1 MGPVLHGLIKLQS
14 VENQLRAIKAKIA
27 RSRRNVL
34 IQENRV
40 RSLQS
45 ALDAK
50 KEEIQLTRIQSDRLD
65 LDLKSRDETIAKL
78 RAALNTAKTNREY
91 AAVLTELNTNKA
103 DSTKLE
109 NQVLDLMKNIEADEK
124 DCMDISR
131 QVEEEKQKLDAI
143 RKESEEKVSLYEGQ
157 IEAVQKDWNTAA
169 QAIPPE
175 PLQVFTRVA
184 DTYDG
189 EAIAPVEQQ
198 DGKVQVFSCGGCFMG
213 IPTDLA
219 NLLMTKD
226 EVIRCPNCT
235 RILVLKTSE

>member
-14 VENQLRAIKAKIA
+14 VENQLRAIKAKIL
-27 RSRRNVL
+27 RSRRNVI

-40 RSLQS
+40 RSLQN

-50 KEEIQLTRIQSDRLD
+50 KEEIQLTKIQSDRLD
-65 LDLKSRDETIAKL
+65 LDLKTKDATIAKY

-109 NQVLDLMKNIEADEK
+109 NQLLDLMKNIETDEK
-124 DCMDISR
+124 DCTEISR
-131 QVEEEKQKLDAI
+131 QVEEEKQRLDTI
-143 RKESEEKVSLYEGQ
+143 RKESDEKVAVYEGQ
-157 IEAVQKDWNTAA
+157 VEGVQKDWDSAA
-169 QAIPPE
+169 ESIPAE
-175 PLQVFTRVA
+175 QLQTFRRVA

-189 EAIAPVEQQ
+189 EALASVEQQ
-198 DGKVQVFSCGGCFMG
+198 DGRVQIFSCGGCFMG
-213 IPTDLA
+213 VPTDLA
-219 NLLMTKD
+219 NLLMTRD

-235 RILVLKTSE
+235 RILVLKASE